1 VNKEVE
7 SVELWEW
14 IVLAVAIGAALILLV
29 AFVSI
34 RRRRGRLSERFGPEY
49 QRAVSS
55 SGRGDAERR
64 LREVEKEH
72 DELDI
77 RSLTPAAR
85 ERYRDE
91 WHQAEARF
99 VSDPR
104 DAARA
109 AERVV
114 SRMLDERGY
123 PVDRDPDD
131 QAAYVAAD
139 YPDVAERFRHGHAM
153 LESVDGAQGT
163 ENLRRAMLDFRAVF
177 EEVMEERT
185 AA

>member
-1 VNKEVE
+1 
-7 SVELWEW
+7 VELWEW
-14 IVLAVAIGAALILLV
+14 IVLAVAVGAAVLLLA

-34 RRRRGRLSERFGPEY
+34 RRRRGRLAERFGPEY

-55 SGRGDAERR
+55 TGRSDAERR
-64 LREVEKEH
+64 LSEVEKEH
-72 DELDI
+72 EELDI
-77 RSLTPAAR
+77 RSLSPAAR

-91 WHQAEARF
+91 WHQAEVRF

-114 SRMLDERGY
+114 FRILDERGY
-123 PVDRDPDD
+123 PVDGDSEE
-131 QAAYVAAD
+131 QAAHVAAD
-139 YPDVAERFRHGHAM
+139 YPEVVERFRHGHAM
-153 LESVDGAQGT
+153 LENIDGAQGT

-177 EEVMEERT
+177 EEVIEERT

>member
-1 VNKEVE
+1 VD
-7 SVELWEW
+7 LWEW
-14 IVLAVAIGAALILLV
+14 IVLAVAVGAVLLLIA

-34 RRRRGRLSERFGPEY
+34 RRRRGRLVERFGPEY

-55 SGRGDAERR
+55 SGRTDAERR
-64 LREVEKEH
+64 LSAVEKEH
-72 DELDI
+72 EELDI
-77 RSLTPAAR
+77 RSLSPAAR

-114 SRMLDERGY
+114 SRILDERGY
-123 PVDRDPDD
+123 PVDRDAED
-131 QAAYVAAD
+131 QAAHVAAD
-139 YPDVAERFRHGHAM
+139 YPDVVGRFRHGHAM
-153 LESVDGAQGT
+153 LENVDGAQGT
-163 ENLRRAMLDFRAVF
+163 EKLRRAMLDFRAVF
-177 EEVMEERT
+177 EEVIEDART
-185 AA
+185 TA

>member
-1 VNKEVE
+1 VD
-7 SVELWEW
+7 LWEW
-14 IVLAVAIGAALILLV
+14 IVLAVAVGAALLLIA

-34 RRRRGRLSERFGPEY
+34 RRRRGRLVERFGPEY

-55 SGRGDAERR
+55 SGRTDAERR
-64 LREVEKEH
+64 LSAVEKEH
-72 DELDI
+72 EELDI
-77 RSLTPAAR
+77 RSLSPAAR

-114 SRMLDERGY
+114 SRILDERGY
-123 PVDRDPDD
+123 PVDRDPED
-131 QAAYVAAD
+131 QAAHVAAD
-139 YPDVAERFRHGHAM
+139 YPDVVGRFRHGHAM
-153 LESVDGAQGT
+153 LENVDGAQGT
-163 ENLRRAMLDFRAVF
+163 EKLRRAMLDFRAVF
-177 EEVMEERT
+177 EEVIEDART

>member
-1 VNKEVE
+1 VE
-7 SVELWEW
+7 TWEW
-14 IVLAVAIGAALILLV
+14 IVLAVAIGAALLLL
-29 AFVSI
+29 AALVSI
-34 RRRRGRLSERFGPEY
+34 RRRRSRLSERFGPEY

-64 LREVEKEH
+64 LSAVEKEH
-72 DELDI
+72 DDLEI
-77 RSLTPAAR
+77 RPLTRAAR

-104 DAARA
+104 EAARA

-114 SRMLDERGY
+114 SRILDERGY
-123 PVDRDPDD
+123 PVDVDEEE
-131 QAAYVAAD
+131 QAAHVAAD
-139 YPDVAERFRHGHAM
+139 YPDVVERFRHGHAM
-153 LESVDGAQGT
+153 LDNVDGAQGT

-177 EEVMEERT
+177 EEVIEETRT

>member
-1 VNKEVE
+1 VE
-7 SVELWEW
+7 TWEW
-14 IVLAVAIGAALILLV
+14 IVLAVAIGAALLLLAALV
-29 AFVSI
+29 AI

-49 QRAVSS
+49 ERAVSS

-64 LREVEKEH
+64 LSAVVKEH
-72 DELDI
+72 DDLDI
-77 RSLTPAAR
+77 RPLSRAAR
-85 ERYRDE
+85 DRYRDE

-114 SRMLDERGY
+114 FRILDERGY
-123 PVDRDPDD
+123 PVDVDEEE
-131 QAAYVAAD
+131 QVAHVAAD
-139 YPDVAERFRHGHAM
+139 YPEVVERFRHGHAM
-153 LESVDGAQGT
+153 LENVDGAQGT

-177 EEVMEERT
+177 EEVVEDART

>member
-1 VNKEVE
+1 M
-7 SVELWEW
+7 ELWEW
-14 IVLAVAIGAALILLV
+14 IVLAVAIGAALLLLA

-34 RRRRGRLSERFGPEY
+34 RRRRGRLAERFGPEY

-55 SGRGDAERR
+55 TGRSGAERR
-64 LREVEKEH
+64 LSEVEKEH
-72 DELDI
+72 EELDI
-77 RSLTPAAR
+77 RSLSPAAR

-91 WHQAEARF
+91 WQQAEVRF

-114 SRMLDERGY
+114 FRILDERGY
-123 PVDRDPDD
+123 PVDGDSED
-131 QAAYVAAD
+131 QAAHVAAD
-139 YPDVAERFRHGHAM
+139 YPDVVERFRHGHAM
-153 LESVDGAQGT
+153 LENIDGAQGT

-177 EEVMEERT
+177 EEVIEERT

>member
-1 VNKEVE
+1 MET
-7 SVELWEW
+7 WEW
-14 IVLAVAIGAALILLV
+14 IVLAVAIGAALVLLAALV
-29 AFVSI
+29 AI

-49 QRAVSS
+49 ERAVSS

-64 LREVEKEH
+64 LSAVVKEH
-72 DELDI
+72 DDLDI
-77 RSLTPAAR
+77 RPLSRAAR
-85 ERYRDE
+85 DRYRDE

-114 SRMLDERGY
+114 FRILDERGY
-123 PVDRDPDD
+123 PVDGDEEE
-131 QAAYVAAD
+131 QVAHVAAD
-139 YPDVAERFRHGHAM
+139 YPEVVERFRHGHAM
-153 LESVDGAQGT
+153 LENVDGAQGT

-177 EEVMEERT
+177 EEVVEDART

>member
-1 VNKEVE
+1 
-7 SVELWEW
+7 VELWEW
-14 IVLAVAIGAALILLV
+14 IVLAVAVGAAVLLLA

-34 RRRRGRLSERFGPEY
+34 RRRRGRLAERFGPEY

-55 SGRGDAERR
+55 TGRSDAERR
-64 LREVEKEH
+64 LSEVEKEH
-72 DELDI
+72 EELDI
-77 RSLTPAAR
+77 RSLSPAAR

-91 WHQAEARF
+91 WHQAEVRF

-114 SRMLDERGY
+114 FRILDERGY
-123 PVDRDPDD
+123 PVDGDSED
-131 QAAYVAAD
+131 QAAHVAAD
-139 YPDVAERFRHGHAM
+139 YPEVVERFRHGHAM
-153 LESVDGAQGT
+153 LENIDGAQGT

-177 EEVMEERT
+177 EEVIEERT